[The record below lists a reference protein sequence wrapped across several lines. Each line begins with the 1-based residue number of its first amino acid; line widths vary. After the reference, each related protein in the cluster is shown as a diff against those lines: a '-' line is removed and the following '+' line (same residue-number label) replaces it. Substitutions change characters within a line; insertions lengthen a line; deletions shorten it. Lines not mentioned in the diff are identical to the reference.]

1 MDKKIESKQVKT
13 KTVTLQTA
21 ECRVVDFAGAQAQ
34 YDNCAK
40 TILSHKEFLARILK
54 ETVSELAG
62 FSVTGIINDCLTEEP
77 EVSVEPVDRDV
88 NVLYGDT
95 EFNAVSN
102 KKSLYLSKEKFVIG
116 KKDIGKEKT
125 DNIPS
130 RIESHNIE
138 DTSVTEGVNY
148 FDLKFNIRIPGDDKE
163 IRLIINLESQKD
175 NESYPMEKRGIY
187 YIGRLISAQK
197 GIIFENDHYEKIRK
211 VYSIWIRSNV
221 TKDMKNTVTVYNL
234 TENDII
240 GARKAKKEDYDLI
253 CMVMIGLG
261 DHEDAQPGTML
272 KMLDVLFS
280 KQLETKDKKELLE
293 DRCGIPMK
301 EERIEEEVETM
312 CSLGQGIYQE
322 GLEQGMEQGIEQ
334 GVEIGGI
341 KTLIQ
346 DNIEENI
353 PISRIIEKLMR
364 RFSLSE
370 EAAREKIDFYKNEAL
385 AVD

>member
-1 MDKKIESKQVKT
+1 MDKNIDSKQDKT

-21 ECRVVDFAGAQAQ
+21 EGKAVDSAGAQAQ

-62 FSVTGIINDCLTEEP
+62 FSIDRIKNECLTEEP
-77 EVSVEPVDRDV
+77 QISVEPVDRDV
-88 NVLYGDT
+88 NVT
-95 EFNAVSN
+95 
-102 KKSLYLSKEKFVIG
+102 SKM
-116 KKDIGKEKT
+116 
-125 DNIPS
+125 
-130 RIESHNIE
+130 ESHNTE

-187 YIGRLISAQK
+187 YLGRLISAQK
-197 GIIFENDHYEKIRK
+197 GIVFDNDHYENIRK

-221 TKDMKNTVTVYNL
+221 TNDMKNTVTVYNL

-240 GARKAKKEDYDLI
+240 GARKAKKEDYDLL

-261 DHEDAQPGTML
+261 DHENTQPGTML

-280 KQLETKDKKELLE
+280 KELETEEKKDLLE
-293 DRCGIPMK
+293 DQCGIPMK
-301 EERIEEEVETM
+301 EERIDTPQK
-312 CSLGQGIYQE
+312 S
-322 GLEQGMEQGIEQ
+322 
-334 GVEIGGI
+334 
-341 KTLIQ
+341 
-346 DNIEENI
+346 
-353 PISRIIEKLMR
+353 S
-364 RFSLSE
+364 
-370 EAAREKIDFYKNEAL
+370 A
-385 AVD
+385 

>member
-1 MDKKIESKQVKT
+1 
-13 KTVTLQTA
+13 
-21 ECRVVDFAGAQAQ
+21 
-34 YDNCAK
+34 
-40 TILSHKEFLARILK
+40 
-54 ETVSELAG
+54 
-62 FSVTGIINDCLTEEP
+62 
-77 EVSVEPVDRDV
+77 
-88 NVLYGDT
+88 
-95 EFNAVSN
+95 
-102 KKSLYLSKEKFVIG
+102 
-116 KKDIGKEKT
+116 
-125 DNIPS
+125 
-130 RIESHNIE
+130 
-138 DTSVTEGVNY
+138 
-148 FDLKFNIRIPGDDKE
+148 
-163 IRLIINLESQKD
+163 
-175 NESYPMEKRGIY
+175 MEKRGIY

-221 TKDMKNTVTVYNL
+221 TKDMKNTVTVCNL

-261 DHEDAQPGTML
+261 DHKDAQPGTML

-280 KQLETKDKKELLE
+280 KQLETKDKKDLLE
-293 DRCGIPMK
+293 AQCEIPMK
-301 EERIEEEVETM
+301 EERIKEEVETM
-312 CSLGQGIYQE
+312 CSLGQGIYKE
-322 GLEQGMEQGIEQ
+322 GLELGMEQGIEQ

-385 AVD
+385 AIN

>member
-1 MDKKIESKQVKT
+1 MDKNIDSKQDKT

-21 ECRVVDFAGAQAQ
+21 EGKAVDSAGAQAQ

-54 ETVSELAG
+54 ETVSELAE
-62 FSVTGIINDCLTEEP
+62 FSIDRIKNECLTEEP
-77 EVSVEPVDRDV
+77 QISVEPVDRDV
-88 NVLYGDT
+88 NVT
-95 EFNAVSN
+95 
-102 KKSLYLSKEKFVIG
+102 SKM
-116 KKDIGKEKT
+116 
-125 DNIPS
+125 
-130 RIESHNIE
+130 ESHNTE

-175 NESYPMEKRGIY
+175 NERYPMEKRGIY

-197 GIIFENDHYEKIRK
+197 GVVFENDHYENIRK
-211 VYSIWIRSNV
+211 VYSVWIRSNV

-240 GARKAKKEDYDLI
+240 GARRAKKEDYDLI

-261 DHEDAQPGTML
+261 DHENAQPGTML

-280 KQLETKDKKELLE
+280 KKLETKEKKDLLE
-293 DRCGIPMK
+293 EQCGIPMK
-301 EERIEEEVETM
+301 EERIKEEVETM
-312 CSLGQGIYQE
+312 CSLGQGIYEE
-322 GLEQGMEQGIEQ
+322 GLEQGIEQ

-370 EAAREKIDFYKNEAL
+370 EAAREKIDFYRNEAP
-385 AVD
+385 AVN

>member
-1 MDKKIESKQVKT
+1 MDRIIESKYDKTKLLTVKT
-13 KTVTLQTA
+13 A
-21 ECRVVDFAGAQAQ
+21 EGKVVDVAGAKTQ

-54 ETVSELAG
+54 ETVSELAD
-62 FSVTGIINDCLTEEP
+62 FSIAGIINECLTEEP
-77 EVSVEPVDRDV
+77 QISVVPVDRDV
-88 NVLYGDT
+88 NVTY
-95 EFNAVSN
+95 
-102 KKSLYLSKEKFVIG
+102 KM
-116 KKDIGKEKT
+116 
-125 DNIPS
+125 
-130 RIESHNIE
+130 ESHNTE

-187 YIGRLISAQK
+187 YLGRLISAQK
-197 GIIFENDHYEKIRK
+197 GIVFDNDHYENIRK

-240 GARKAKKEDYDLI
+240 GARKAKKEDYDLL

-261 DHEDAQPGTML
+261 DHEEALPGTML

-280 KQLETKDKKELLE
+280 KQLETEEKKDLLE
-293 DRCGIPMK
+293 DQCGIPLK
-301 EERIEEEVETM
+301 EERIKEEVETM
-312 CSLGQGIYQE
+312 CSLGQGIYEE
-322 GLEQGMEQGIEQ
+322 GLEQGIEQGIEQGMEQ

-370 EAAREKIDFYKNEAL
+370 EAAREKIDFYKNEAP
-385 AVD
+385 AVN